1 MKTIATIIVPIAM
14 ALLIGACGNEQN
26 NNNTPAPQ
34 PKDSIVSITKD
45 NTPEAAPETPVT
57 LNWKEIRNEHTDK
70 LVTVEGYLRLPSF
83 MYIGGNKLEID
94 LFERPNQKGGYRLIC
109 NIPTGSIDN
118 TSSALGKQYTAA
130 DFKINTYN
138 GETIRGEGAYVR
150 ITGRLDAY
158 SKSHGTL
165 REITKI
171 EKGERKAISYQG
183 MDVPEFSADK
193 ALAQDGKL
201 VYVVGKLDP
210 GIYLSTYNNAYSFTV
225 NGPEMEKG
233 ESLVA
238 FVNIGRGGSQVED
251 VKENYANKDIVIRDG
266 TGEPFSVNDKVKVY
280 GTFVKTNG
288 KNGGILFVEFI
299 VVQ

>member
-1 MKTIATIIVPIAM
+1 MKTIATILLPLAM
-14 ALLIGACGNEQN
+14 ALFIGACGNNTEH
-26 NNNTPAPQ
+26 NTPAPA
-34 PKDSIVSITKD
+34 PKDTTVTISTENNPK
-45 NTPEAAPETPVT
+45 AAPETPVT
-57 LNWKEIRNEHTDK
+57 LSWKEIRQKHEGE
-70 LVTVEGYLRLPSF
+70 LVTVEGYLRLPNF

-150 ITGRLDAY
+150 LTGRLDSY
-158 SKSHGTL
+158 NKSHGTL
-165 REITKI
+165 SEIVKI
-171 EKGERKAISYQG
+171 EKGERKRINYQG
-183 MDVPEFSADK
+183 MDAPEFDAKNAS
-193 ALAQDGKL
+193 AQDGKL

-210 GIYLSTYNNAYSFTV
+210 GRYLSTYNNAYSFIV

-233 ESLVA
+233 ESLIA

-266 TGEPFSVNDKVKVY
+266 TGEPFSVNDKLKVY
-280 GTFVKTNG
+280 GTFVKTDG
-288 KNGGILFVEFI
+288 QNGGVLFVEFI
-299 VVQ
+299 EVQ